1 MQQCY
6 PVRLAH
12 ASDAIMTAPSELQPG
27 TDAFR
32 RANWALILGGFACF
46 TLLYGTQPILPQFT
60 EAFGISPTM
69 ASLTVSAGTL
79 ALSILL
85 IPLSLVSDLYG
96 RAPLMKAA
104 LLGATL
110 FAALS
115 ALAPDFEWLVFSRA
129 GVGACIAALPAAAM
143 AYLGEEIAPAARG
156 RVMGMYIAGNALG
169 GMFGRF
175 LSALVTQYSSWHYGL
190 AALALIGGICTLLFW
205 RLLPPARHFR
215 SRSMAPQVLWQDIIR
230 IYKDPGLPWLFTT
243 AFLIMGAFVSIYNYL
258 GFRLSAAP
266 YDLGPAA
273 IGAIFLL
280 YAVGSASSA
289 LAGHLTERYGRSLIM
304 RGMIGAMAIG
314 VLATL
319 DSHLGVIIV
328 GLAVFTFG
336 YFATHAIASAWVG
349 ARAGERR
356 GLVSALYLSS
366 YYLGSSFLGSTSGP
380 LWSHFGWNGMVAGL
394 MLCVCLV
401 FAVALYLTRLE
412 RSGR

>member
-1 MQQCY
+1 
-6 PVRLAH
+6 
-12 ASDAIMTAPSELQPG
+12 MTAPTELQVG
-27 TDAFR
+27 TAEFR
-32 RANWALILGGFACF
+32 RANWALVLGGFACF

-60 EAFGISPTM
+60 EAFAISPTL

-79 ALSILL
+79 ALAFLL
-85 IPLSLVSDLYG
+85 IPLSMLSDRYG

-110 FAALS
+110 FAWAS
-115 ALAPDFEWLVFSRA
+115 ALAPDFEWLVMTRA

-143 AYLGEEIAPAARG
+143 AYLGEEIAPGARG

-175 LSALVTQYSSWHYGL
+175 LSALVTQYSNWHWGL
-190 AALALIGGICTLLFW
+190 AALALTGVVCTVLFW
-205 RLLPPARHFR
+205 RLLPPARHFQ
-215 SRSMAPQVLWQDIIR
+215 SRSLAPQVLWTDIRR
-230 IYKDPGLPWLFTT
+230 IYADPGLPWLFAT

-273 IGAIFLL
+273 IGTVFLL

-289 LAGHLTERYGRSLIM
+289 WAGHLAARYGRGKIM
-304 RGMIGAMAIG
+304 LGMISAMAVG

-319 DSHLGVIIV
+319 DSSLGIIV
-328 GLAVFTFG
+328 LGLAIFTFG
-336 YFATHAIASAWVG
+336 YFATHAIASGWVG
-349 ARAGERR
+349 FRAGARR

-380 LWSHFGWNGMVAGL
+380 LWTNYQWPGMVIGL
-394 MLCVCLV
+394 MLCVSLV
-401 FAVALYLTRLE
+401 FAIGLYLTRLE
-412 RSGR
+412 HTGR

>member
-1 MQQCY
+1 
-6 PVRLAH
+6 
-12 ASDAIMTAPSELQPG
+12 MTALSELQPG

-79 ALSILL
+79 TLSILL
-85 IPLSLVSDLYG
+85 IPLSLLSDRFG

-319 DSHLGVIIV
+319 DNHLGVIIV

-380 LWSHFGWNGMVAGL
+380 LWSHFGWPGMVAGL
-394 MLCVCLV
+394 MLCVSLV

>member
-1 MQQCY
+1 M
-6 PVRLAH
+6 PVAGKPALAH
-12 ASDAIMTAPSELQPG
+12 HQSIMTHRIELQPG
-27 TDAFR
+27 TADFR

-60 EAFGISPTM
+60 QAFGISPTM

-79 ALSILL
+79 TLSILL
-85 IPLSLVSDLYG
+85 IPLSLLSDRFG

-110 FAALS
+110 CSSLS
-115 ALAPDFEWLVFSRA
+115 ALAPGYEWLVLSRA

-143 AYLGEEIAPAARG
+143 AYLGEEIAPEARG

-190 AALALIGGICTLLFW
+190 AALAITGAICSILFW
-205 RLLPPARHFR
+205 RLLPPARHFK
-215 SRSMAPQVLWQDIIR
+215 SRSMAPSVLWQDVVR
-230 IYKDPGLPWLFTT
+230 IYTDPGLPWLFTT
-243 AFLIMGAFVSIYNYL
+243 AFLIMGVFVSIYNYL
-258 GFRLSAAP
+258 GFRLSAPP

-289 LAGHLTERYGRSLIM
+289 LAGHLTDRFGRSRIM
-304 RGMIGAMAIG
+304 RAMIGAMAVG

-319 DSHLGVIIV
+319 NSHLGVIIL

-336 YFATHAIASAWVG
+336 YFATHAIASGWVG
-349 ARAGERR
+349 FRAGERR

-366 YYLGSSFLGSTSGP
+366 YYLGSSFLGSSSGP
-380 LWSHFGWNGMVAGL
+380 LWSHYGWPGMVAGL
-394 MLCVCLV
+394 MLCVSLV
-401 FAVALYLTRLE
+401 FGVALYLTRLE
-412 RSGR
+412 QSDR

>member
-1 MQQCY
+1 
-6 PVRLAH
+6 
-12 ASDAIMTAPSELQPG
+12 MTTLTELQPG
-27 TDAFR
+27 TAAFR

-69 ASLTVSAGTL
+69 ASLAVSAGTL
-79 ALSILL
+79 TLSILL
-85 IPLSLVSDLYG
+85 IPLSLLSDRFG

-104 LLGATL
+104 LLGATF

-115 ALAPDFEWLVFSRA
+115 ALAPDFEWLILSRA

-143 AYLGEEIAPAARG
+143 AYLGEEIAPQARG

-190 AALALIGGICTLLFW
+190 AALAIVGVICTLLFW
-205 RLLPPARHFR
+205 RLLPPAQHFR
-215 SRSMAPQVLWQDIIR
+215 SRSMAPAILWRDIIR
-230 IYKDPGLPWLFTT
+230 IYQDPGLPWLFTT

-273 IGAIFLL
+273 IGVVFLL

-289 LAGHLTERYGRSLIM
+289 LAGHLVDRYGRSPVM
-304 RGMIGAMAIG
+304 QVMVVAMAIG
-314 VLATL
+314 VLVTL
-319 DSHLGVIIV
+319 DSHLGVIIF
-328 GLAVFTFG
+328 GLALFTFG
-336 YFATHAIASAWVG
+336 YFATHAIASGWVG
-349 ARAGERR
+349 FRAGERR

-380 LWSHFGWNGMVAGL
+380 LWTHYAWPGMVAGL
-394 MLCVCLV
+394 MLCVSLV
-401 FAVALYLTRLE
+401 FGIALYLTRLE

>member
-1 MQQCY
+1 
-6 PVRLAH
+6 
-12 ASDAIMTAPSELQPG
+12 MTTLTELQPG
-27 TDAFR
+27 TAAFR

-69 ASLTVSAGTL
+69 ASLAVSAGTL
-79 ALSILL
+79 TLSILL
-85 IPLSLVSDLYG
+85 IPLSLLSDRFG

-104 LLGATL
+104 LLGATF

-115 ALAPDFEWLVFSRA
+115 ALAPDFEWLILSRA

-143 AYLGEEIAPAARG
+143 AYLGEEIAPQARG

-190 AALALIGGICTLLFW
+190 AALAIVGVICTLLFW
-205 RLLPPARHFR
+205 RLLPPAQHFR
-215 SRSMAPQVLWQDIIR
+215 SRSMAPAILWRDIIR
-230 IYKDPGLPWLFTT
+230 IYQDPGLPWLFTT

-273 IGAIFLL
+273 IGAVFLL

-289 LAGHLTERYGRSLIM
+289 LAGHLVDRYGRSPVM
-304 RGMIGAMAIG
+304 QVMVVAMAIG
-314 VLATL
+314 VLVTL
-319 DSHLGVIIV
+319 DSHLGVIIF
-328 GLAVFTFG
+328 GLALFTFG
-336 YFATHAIASAWVG
+336 YFATHAIASGWVG
-349 ARAGERR
+349 FRAGERR

-380 LWSHFGWNGMVAGL
+380 LWTHYAWPGMVAGL
-394 MLCVCLV
+394 MLCVSLV
-401 FAVALYLTRLE
+401 FGIALYLTRLE

>member
-1 MQQCY
+1 MGECY
-6 PVRLAH
+6 PVAMRSQQA
-12 ASDAIMTAPSELQPG
+12 LQPG
-27 TDAFR
+27 SAAFR

-46 TLLYGTQPILPQFT
+46 TLLYGTQPILPQLT
-60 EAFGISPTM
+60 ETFGISPTLS
-69 ASLTVSAGTL
+69 SLAVSAGTL
-79 ALSILL
+79 TLSILL
-85 IPLSLVSDLYG
+85 IPLSLLSDRFG

-104 LLGATL
+104 LLGAT
-110 FAALS
+110 FFSALS
-115 ALAPDFEWLVFSRA
+115 ALAPDFEWLIISRA

-143 AYLGEEIAPAARG
+143 AYLGEEIAPEARG

-175 LSALVTQYSSWHYGL
+175 LSALVTQFANWHYGL
-190 AALALIGGICTLLFW
+190 AALAVVGTGCTIMFW
-205 RLLPPARHFR
+205 RLLPPARHFE
-215 SRSMAPQVLWQDIIR
+215 SRSMAPKMLWQDIVR
-230 IYKDPGLPWLFTT
+230 IYQDPGLPWLFTT

-289 LAGHLTERYGRSLIM
+289 LAGHLVDRFGRSLIM
-304 RGMIGAMAIG
+304 RTMIGAMAIG

-319 DSHLGVIIV
+319 DSHLGTIIL
-328 GLAVFTFG
+328 GLALFTFG

-380 LWSHFGWNGMVAGL
+380 LWTHFAWPGMVAGL
-394 MLCVCLV
+394 MLCVTLV
-401 FAVALYLTRLE
+401 FGVALYLTRLE
-412 RSGR
+412 HSGR

>member
-1 MQQCY
+1 M
-6 PVRLAH
+6 
-12 ASDAIMTAPSELQPG
+12 SNGTELQPG
-27 TDAFR
+27 TTAFR

-60 EAFGISPTM
+60 AAFGISPTM
-69 ASLTVSAGTL
+69 ASLAVSAGTL
-79 ALSILL
+79 TLSILL
-85 IPLSLVSDLYG
+85 IPLSLLSDRFG

-104 LLGATL
+104 LLGATV

-115 ALAPDFEWLVFSRA
+115 ALAPDFEWLVWSRA

-143 AYLGEEIAPAARG
+143 AYLGEEIAPEARG

-175 LSALVTQYSSWHYGL
+175 LSALVTQFSSWHYGL
-190 AALALIGGICTLLFW
+190 AALAIVGLICTILFW
-205 RLLPPARHFR
+205 KMLPPAQHFQ
-215 SRSMAPQVLWQDIIR
+215 SRSMAPAVLWQDIIR

-289 LAGHLTERYGRSLIM
+289 LAGHLVDRYGRSLIM
-304 RGMIGAMAIG
+304 RGMIAAMAIG
-314 VLATL
+314 VLSTL
-319 DSHLGVIIV
+319 DSHLGVIV
-328 GLAVFTFG
+328 FGLALFTFG
-336 YFATHAIASAWVG
+336 YFATHAIASGWVG

-380 LWSHFGWNGMVAGL
+380 LWTYFAWPGMVAGL
-394 MLCVCLV
+394 MLCVGLV
-401 FAVALYLTRLE
+401 FAVALYLTKLE
-412 RSGR
+412 RSGH

>member
-1 MQQCY
+1 MAAPY
-6 PVRLAH
+6 TLA
-12 ASDAIMTAPSELQPG
+12 SGDNNIMSTLTELQPG

-60 EAFGISPTM
+60 QAFGISPTM

-79 ALSILL
+79 TLSILL
-85 IPLSLVSDLYG
+85 IPLSLLSDRFG

-110 FAALS
+110 CAWLS
-115 ALAPDFEWLVFSRA
+115 ALAPDYEFLVFSRA

-175 LSALVTQYSSWHYGL
+175 LSALVTQYSSWHFGL
-190 AALALIGGICTLLFW
+190 AALALTGVICTVAFW
-205 RLLPPARHFR
+205 RLLPPARHFQ
-215 SRSMAPQVLWQDIIR
+215 SRSMAPRILWQDIVR
-230 IYKDPGLPWLFTT
+230 IYQDPGLPWLFTT

-266 YDLGPAA
+266 YNLGPAA

-289 LAGHLTERYGRSLIM
+289 LAGHWAERYGRSLIM
-304 RGMIGAMAIG
+304 RSMVATMAVG
-314 VLATL
+314 VLVTL
-319 DSHLGVIIV
+319 NSHLGIIIL
-328 GLAVFTFG
+328 GLALFTFG
-336 YFATHAIASAWVG
+336 YFATHAIASGWVG
-349 ARAGERR
+349 ARAGTRR

-380 LWSHFGWNGMVAGL
+380 LWSHFGWPGMVTGL
-394 MLCVCLV
+394 TLCVSLV
-401 FAVALYLTRLE
+401 FGVALYLTRLE

>member
-1 MQQCY
+1 
-6 PVRLAH
+6 
-12 ASDAIMTAPSELQPG
+12 MTTLTELQPG
-27 TDAFR
+27 TAAFR

-69 ASLTVSAGTL
+69 ASLAVSAGTL
-79 ALSILL
+79 TLSFLL
-85 IPLSLVSDLYG
+85 IPLSLLSDRFG

-104 LLGATL
+104 LLGATF

-115 ALAPDFEWLVFSRA
+115 ALAPDFEWLILSRA

-143 AYLGEEIAPAARG
+143 AYLGEEIAPQARG

-190 AALALIGGICTLLFW
+190 AALAIVGVICTLLFW
-205 RLLPPARHFR
+205 RLLPPAQHFR
-215 SRSMAPQVLWQDIIR
+215 SRSMAPAILWRDIIR
-230 IYKDPGLPWLFTT
+230 IYQDPGLPWLFTT

-273 IGAIFLL
+273 IGAVFLL

-289 LAGHLTERYGRSLIM
+289 LAGHLVDRYGRSPVM
-304 RGMIGAMAIG
+304 QVMVVAMAIG
-314 VLATL
+314 VLVTL
-319 DSHLGVIIV
+319 DSHLGVIIF
-328 GLAVFTFG
+328 GLALFTFG
-336 YFATHAIASAWVG
+336 YFATHAIASGWVG
-349 ARAGERR
+349 FRAGERR

-380 LWSHFGWNGMVAGL
+380 LWTHYAWPGMVAGL
-394 MLCVCLV
+394 MLCVSLV
-401 FAVALYLTRLE
+401 FGIALYLTRLE

>member
-1 MQQCY
+1 MVSCLNQLSTFMSQ
-6 PVRLAH
+6 
-12 ASDAIMTAPSELQPG
+12 TSELQAG
-27 TDAFR
+27 TAEFR

-79 ALSILL
+79 TLAFLL
-85 IPLSLVSDLYG
+85 IPLSLLSDKFG

-104 LLGATL
+104 LFGATI
-110 FAALS
+110 FAWAS
-115 ALAPDFEWLVFSRA
+115 AFAPDFEWLVVSRA

-175 LSALVTQYSSWHYGL
+175 LSALVTQYSSWHFGL
-190 AALALIGGICTLLFW
+190 AALALTGVICTILFW
-205 RLLPPARHFR
+205 RLLPPARHFKTR
-215 SRSMAPQVLWQDIIR
+215 SLAPGALWTDICR
-230 IYKDPGLPWLFTT
+230 IYTDPGLPWLFCT

-258 GFRLSAAP
+258 GFRLSEAP

-273 IGAIFLL
+273 IGTVFLL

-289 LAGHLTERYGRSLIM
+289 LAGHLADHYGRGKIM
-304 RGMIGAMAIG
+304 LSMISAMAIG

-319 DSHLGVIIV
+319 NGQMAVIIG
-328 GLAVFTFG
+328 GLALFTFG
-336 YFATHAIASAWVG
+336 YFATHAIASGWVG
-349 ARAGERR
+349 FRAGERR

-380 LWSHFGWNGMVAGL
+380 LWTYYRWPGMVIGL
-394 MLCVCLV
+394 MICVGLV
-401 FAVALYLTRLE
+401 FAIGLYLTRLE
-412 RSGR
+412 QTAR

>member
-1 MQQCY
+1 M
-6 PVRLAH
+6 
-12 ASDAIMTAPSELQPG
+12 SNGTELQPG
-27 TDAFR
+27 TTAFR

-60 EAFGISPTM
+60 AAFGISPTM
-69 ASLTVSAGTL
+69 ASLAVSAGTL
-79 ALSILL
+79 TLSILL
-85 IPLSLVSDLYG
+85 IPLSLLSDRFG

-104 LLGATL
+104 LLGATV

-115 ALAPDFEWLVFSRA
+115 ALAPDFEWLVWSRA

-143 AYLGEEIAPAARG
+143 AYLGEEIAPDARG

-175 LSALVTQYSSWHYGL
+175 LSALATQFSSWHYGL
-190 AALALIGGICTLLFW
+190 AALAIIGLICTILFW
-205 RLLPPARHFR
+205 KMLPPAQHFQ
-215 SRSMAPQVLWQDIIR
+215 SRSMAPAVLWRDIIR

-266 YDLGPAA
+266 YNLGPAA

-289 LAGHLTERYGRSLIM
+289 LAGHLVDRYGRSLIM
-304 RGMIGAMAIG
+304 RGMIAAMAIG
-314 VLATL
+314 VLSTL
-319 DSHLGVIIV
+319 DNHLGVIV
-328 GLAVFTFG
+328 FGLALFTFG
-336 YFATHAIASAWVG
+336 YFATHAIASGWVG
-349 ARAGERR
+349 ARAGKRR

-380 LWSHFGWNGMVAGL
+380 LWTHFAWPGMVAGL
-394 MLCVCLV
+394 MLCVSLV
-401 FAVALYLTRLE
+401 FAVALYLATLE

>member
-1 MQQCY
+1 M
-6 PVRLAH
+6 PNATMSSR
-12 ASDAIMTAPSELQPG
+12 SELQPG
-27 TDAFR
+27 TPAFR

-60 EAFGISPTM
+60 DAFEISPTM
-69 ASLTVSAGTL
+69 ASLAVSAGTL
-79 ALSILL
+79 TLSVLL
-85 IPLSLVSDLYG
+85 IPLSLLSDQFG

-104 LLGATL
+104 LLGATF

-115 ALAPDFEWLVFSRA
+115 ALAPDFEWLVLSRA

-143 AYLGEEIAPAARG
+143 AYLGEEIAPGARA

-190 AALALIGGICTLLFW
+190 AALALIGAACTWLFW
-205 RLLPPARHFR
+205 RLLPPAQHFQ
-215 SRSMAPQVLWQDIIR
+215 SRSMAPKILWQDIIR

-258 GFRLSAAP
+258 GFRLSEAP
-266 YDLGPAA
+266 YYLGPAA

-289 LAGHLTERYGRSLIM
+289 LAGHLVERYGRGRIM
-304 RGMIGAMAIG
+304 RAMIIAMGMG

-319 DSHLGVIIV
+319 DSHLITIIL

-336 YFATHAIASAWVG
+336 YFATHAIASGWVG

-380 LWSHFGWNGMVAGL
+380 LWTYFAWPGMVAGL

-401 FAVALYLTRLE
+401 FLVAIYLSRLE
-412 RSGR
+412 HQSS

>member
-1 MQQCY
+1 MSS
-6 PVRLAH
+6 L
-12 ASDAIMTAPSELQPG
+12 SELQPG
-27 TDAFR
+27 TNAFR

-79 ALSILL
+79 TLSVLL
-85 IPLSLVSDLYG
+85 IPLSLLSDRFG

-110 FAALS
+110 FAWLS
-115 ALAPDFEWLVFSRA
+115 ALAPDFESLVLFRA

-175 LSALVTQYSSWHYGL
+175 LSALVTQYSSWHFGL
-190 AALALIGGICTLLFW
+190 AALAITGVICTILFW
-205 RLLPPARHFR
+205 RLLPPARHFK
-215 SRSMAPQVLWQDIIR
+215 SRSMAPPVLYQDILR

-273 IGAIFLL
+273 IGTIFLL

-289 LAGHLTERYGRSLIM
+289 LAGHLAERYGRSLIM
-304 RGMIGAMAIG
+304 RTMIGAMAMG

-319 DSHLGVIIV
+319 DSHLGVIIS
-328 GLAVFTFG
+328 GLAIFTFG
-336 YFATHAIASAWVG
+336 YFATHAIASGWVG

-380 LWSHFGWNGMVAGL
+380 LWTHFAWPGMVAGL
-394 MLCVCLV
+394 MLCVSLV
-401 FAVALYLTRLE
+401 FGVALYLTRLE
-412 RSGR
+412 RSKR

>member
-1 MQQCY
+1 MSQ
-6 PVRLAH
+6 
-12 ASDAIMTAPSELQPG
+12 TTELQAG
-27 TDAFR
+27 TPEFR

-79 ALSILL
+79 TLAFLL
-85 IPLSLVSDLYG
+85 IPLSLLSDKFG

-104 LLGATL
+104 LLGATI
-110 FAALS
+110 FAWAS
-115 ALAPDFEWLVFSRA
+115 ALAPDFEWLVISRA

-143 AYLGEEIAPAARG
+143 AYLGEEITPAARG

-175 LSALVTQYSSWHYGL
+175 LSALVTQYSSWHFGL
-190 AALALIGGICTLLFW
+190 AALALVGVICTLLFW
-205 RLLPPARHFR
+205 RLLPPARHFK
-215 SRSMAPQVLWQDIIR
+215 SRSLAPGALWLDIRR
-230 IYKDPGLPWLFTT
+230 IYADPGLPWLFCT

-258 GFRLSAAP
+258 GFRLSESP
-266 YDLGPAA
+266 YNLGPAA
-273 IGAIFLL
+273 IGSVFLL

-289 LAGHLTERYGRSLIM
+289 LAGNLADHFGRGKIM
-304 RGMIGAMAIG
+304 LGMIGTMGVG

-319 DSHLGVIIV
+319 SGQLTVIIF
-328 GLAVFTFG
+328 GLALFTFG
-336 YFATHAIASAWVG
+336 YFATHAIASGWVG
-349 ARAGERR
+349 FRAGERR

-380 LWSHFGWNGMVAGL
+380 LWTHYHWPGMVIGL
-394 MLCVCLV
+394 MVCVGLV
-401 FAVALYLTRLE
+401 FMIGLYLTFYLTQRE
-412 RSGR
+412 QPAR

>member
-1 MQQCY
+1 M
-6 PVRLAH
+6 
-12 ASDAIMTAPSELQPG
+12 SNGTELQPG
-27 TDAFR
+27 TTAFR

-60 EAFGISPTM
+60 AAFGISPTM
-69 ASLTVSAGTL
+69 ASLAVSAGTL
-79 ALSILL
+79 TLSILL
-85 IPLSLVSDLYG
+85 IPLSLLSDRFG

-104 LLGATL
+104 LLGATV

-115 ALAPDFEWLVFSRA
+115 ALAPDFEWLVWSRA

-143 AYLGEEIAPAARG
+143 AYLGEEIAPDARG

-175 LSALVTQYSSWHYGL
+175 LSALATQFSSWHYGL
-190 AALALIGGICTLLFW
+190 AALAIFGLICTILFW
-205 RLLPPARHFR
+205 KMLPPAQHFQ
-215 SRSMAPQVLWQDIIR
+215 SRSMAPAVLWRDIIR

-266 YDLGPAA
+266 YNLGPAA

-289 LAGHLTERYGRSLIM
+289 LAGHLVDRYGRSLIM
-304 RGMIGAMAIG
+304 RGMIAAMAIG
-314 VLATL
+314 VLSTL
-319 DSHLGVIIV
+319 DNHLGVIV
-328 GLAVFTFG
+328 FGLALFTFG
-336 YFATHAIASAWVG
+336 YFATHAIASGWVG
-349 ARAGERR
+349 ARAGKRR

-380 LWSHFGWNGMVAGL
+380 LWTHFAWPGMVAGL
-394 MLCVCLV
+394 MLCVSLV
-401 FAVALYLTRLE
+401 FAVALYLATLE

>member
-1 MQQCY
+1 M
-6 PVRLAH
+6 
-12 ASDAIMTAPSELQPG
+12 SNGTELQPG
-27 TDAFR
+27 TAAFR

-60 EAFGISPTM
+60 AAFGISPTM
-69 ASLTVSAGTL
+69 ASLAVSAGTL
-79 ALSILL
+79 TLSILL
-85 IPLSLVSDLYG
+85 IPLSLLSDRFG

-104 LLGATL
+104 LLGATV

-115 ALAPDFEWLVFSRA
+115 ALAPDFEWLVWSRA

-143 AYLGEEIAPAARG
+143 AYLGEEIAPDARG

-175 LSALVTQYSSWHYGL
+175 LSALATQFSSWHYGL
-190 AALALIGGICTLLFW
+190 AALAIVGLICTILFW
-205 RLLPPARHFR
+205 KMLPPAQHFQ
-215 SRSMAPQVLWQDIIR
+215 SRSMAPAVLWRDIIR

-266 YDLGPAA
+266 YNLGPAA

-289 LAGHLTERYGRSLIM
+289 LAGHLVDRYGRSLIM
-304 RGMIGAMAIG
+304 RGMIAAMAIG
-314 VLATL
+314 VLSTL
-319 DSHLGVIIV
+319 DNHLGVIV
-328 GLAVFTFG
+328 FGLALFTFG
-336 YFATHAIASAWVG
+336 YFATHAIASGWVG
-349 ARAGERR
+349 ARAGKRR

-380 LWSHFGWNGMVAGL
+380 LWTHFAWPGMVAGL
-394 MLCVCLV
+394 MLCVSLV
-401 FAVALYLTRLE
+401 FAVALYLATLE

>member
-1 MQQCY
+1 
-6 PVRLAH
+6 
-12 ASDAIMTAPSELQPG
+12 MTPRNELQPG
-27 TDAFR
+27 TEAFR

-69 ASLTVSAGTL
+69 ASLAVSAGTL
-79 ALSILL
+79 TLSVLL
-85 IPLSLVSDLYG
+85 IPLSLLSDRFG

-104 LLGATL
+104 LLGATF

-115 ALAPDFEWLVFSRA
+115 ALAPDFEWLIFSRA

-143 AYLGEEIAPAARG
+143 AYLGEEITPEARG

-175 LSALVTQYSSWHYGL
+175 LSALVTQFSSWHYGL
-190 AALALIGGICTLLFW
+190 AALAVVGVICTALFW
-205 RLLPPARHFR
+205 RMLPPAQHFR
-215 SRSMAPQVLWQDIIR
+215 SRSMAPSALWQDIVR

-273 IGAIFLL
+273 IGAVFLL

-289 LAGHLTERYGRSLIM
+289 LAGHLVDRHGRSLIM
-304 RGMIGAMAIG
+304 RGMIAAMALG

-319 DSHLGVIIV
+319 DSHLVIIIA
-328 GLAVFTFG
+328 GLALFTFG
-336 YFATHAIASAWVG
+336 YFATHAIASGWVG

-380 LWSHFGWNGMVAGL
+380 LWTHFAWPGMVVGL
-394 MLCVCLV
+394 MLCVSLV
-401 FAVALYLTRLE
+401 FGIALYLAKIE
-412 RSGR
+412 RQTH